1 MLKKIKNIGPGLIIT
16 SAFIGPGTVTL
27 CSLSGIEFGYSL
39 IWCVIFSILATCYL
53 QELSSRLGIISRK
66 GLGDVLKANKN
77 QLIKNSSYLLI
88 VLSLFIGNTA
98 YESGNI
104 SGAVMGLETFLG
116 SGIINNS
123 SASVNIYSIL
133 IGIILVGI
141 ILVGSYNVF
150 EKLLIGLVFIMSIT
164 FIITAILSKP
174 SLGDLISGLKPSVNE
189 TNYLYVIGLIG
200 TTVVPYNLFLHSY
213 LAKQKWKKIEDY
225 KLSIPDTIISILIGG
240 IISISIII
248 TAASNNHLINGSSIK
263 NAIDLGSQL
272 TPYLG
277 NFSKYFISIGLFSAG
292 ITSSITAPIATS
304 YALSGIFNYKAEWK
318 DKKFK
323 TVAIV
328 IILFGVLFSSI
339 NYNPIIIIKLA
350 QFINGL
356 FLPLI
361 SVFLLWAINQKEIM
375 GNYVNSISYNLL
387 GIIIIMISILI
398 GLKSLLTLF
407 I

>member
-66 GLGDVLKANKN
+66 GLGDVLKENKN

-104 SGAVMGLETFLG
+104 SGTVMGLETFLG
-116 SGIINNS
+116 SGIIDNS
-123 SASVNIYSIL
+123 SASVNIYPIL

-277 NFSKYFISIGLFSAG
+277 DFSKYFISIGLFSAG

-318 DKKFK
+318 DKNFK
-323 TVAIV
+323 IVAIV
-328 IILFGVLFSSI
+328 VILFGIIFSSI

-361 SVFLLWAINQKEIM
+361 SIFLLWAINQKKIM
-375 GNYVNSISYNLL
+375 GNYINSIGYNLL
-387 GIIIIMISILI
+387 GVVIIMVSILI
-398 GLKSLLTLF
+398 GLKSLIT

>member
-1 MLKKIKNIGPGLIIT
+1 VLKKIKNIGPGLIIT

-66 GLGDVLKANKN
+66 GLGDVLKENKN

-104 SGAVMGLETFLG
+104 SGTVMGLETFLG
-116 SGIINNS
+116 SGIIDNS
-123 SASVNIYSIL
+123 SASVNIYPIL

-361 SVFLLWAINQKEIM
+361 SIFLLWAINQKEIM
-375 GNYVNSISYNLL
+375 GNYINSISYNLL
-387 GIIIIMISILI
+387 GIIIIMVSILI

>member
-104 SGAVMGLETFLG
+104 SGTVMGLETFLG

-248 TAASNNHLINGSSIK
+248 TAASNNHFINGSSIK

>member
-104 SGAVMGLETFLG
+104 SGTVMGLETFLG
-116 SGIINNS
+116 SGIIDNS
-123 SASVNIYSIL
+123 SASVNIYPIL

-150 EKLLIGLVFIMSIT
+150 EKLLIGLVFTMSIT

-213 LAKQKWKKIEDY
+213 LAKQKWKTIEDY
-225 KLSIPDTIISILIGG
+225 KFSIPDTIISILIGG

>member
-66 GLGDVLKANKN
+66 GLGDVLKENKN

-104 SGAVMGLETFLG
+104 SGTVMGLETFLG
-116 SGIINNS
+116 SGIIDNS
-123 SASVNIYSIL
+123 SASVNIYPIL

-150 EKLLIGLVFIMSIT
+150 EKLLIGLVFTMSIT

-248 TAASNNHLINGSSIK
+248 TAASNNHFINGSSIK

-361 SVFLLWAINQKEIM
+361 SIFLLWAINQKEIM
-375 GNYVNSISYNLL
+375 GNYINSISYNLL
-387 GIIIIMISILI
+387 GIIIIMVSILI

>member
-66 GLGDVLKANKN
+66 GLGDMLKENKN

-104 SGAVMGLETFLG
+104 SGTVMGLETFLG
-116 SGIINNS
+116 SGIIYNS
-123 SASVNIYSIL
+123 SASVNIYPIL

-141 ILVGSYNVF
+141 ILVGSYNIF

-248 TAASNNHLINGSSIK
+248 TAASNNHLINGSNIK
-263 NAIDLGSQL
+263 SAIDLGGQL

-277 NFSKYFISIGLFSAG
+277 DFSKYFISIGLFSAG

-318 DKKFK
+318 DKNFK

>member
-66 GLGDVLKANKN
+66 GLGDVLKENKN

-104 SGAVMGLETFLG
+104 SGTVMGLETFLG
-116 SGIINNS
+116 SGIIDNS
-123 SASVNIYSIL
+123 LASVNIYPIL

-150 EKLLIGLVFIMSIT
+150 EKLLIGLVFTMSIT

-213 LAKQKWKKIEDY
+213 LAKQKWKTIEDY
-225 KLSIPDTIISILIGG
+225 KFSIPDTIISILIGG

-361 SVFLLWAINQKEIM
+361 SIFLLWAINQKEIM
-375 GNYVNSISYNLL
+375 GNYINSISYNLL
-387 GIIIIMISILI
+387 GIIIIMVSILI

>member
-66 GLGDVLKANKN
+66 GLGDVLKENKN

-104 SGAVMGLETFLG
+104 SGTVMGLETFLG
-116 SGIINNS
+116 SGIIDNS
-123 SASVNIYSIL
+123 SASVNIYPIL

-150 EKLLIGLVFIMSIT
+150 EKLLIGLVFTMSIT

-213 LAKQKWKKIEDY
+213 LAKQKWKTIEDY
-225 KLSIPDTIISILIGG
+225 KFSIPDTIISILIGG

-361 SVFLLWAINQKEIM
+361 SIFLLWAINQKEIM
-375 GNYVNSISYNLL
+375 GNYINSISYNLL
-387 GIIIIMISILI
+387 GIIIIMVSILI

>member
-1 MLKKIKNIGPGLIIT
+1 VIKKIKNIGPGLIIT

-39 IWCVIFSILATCYL
+39 IWCVIFSIIATCYL

-66 GLGDVLKANKN
+66 GLSDVLKENKN
-77 QLIKNSSYLLI
+77 QLIKKSSYLLI

-104 SGAVMGLETFLG
+104 SGTVMGLETFLG
-116 SGIINNS
+116 SGLINNS
-123 SASVNIYSIL
+123 PISINIYPIL

-150 EKLLIGLVFIMSIT
+150 EKLLVGLVFIMSIT

-174 SLGDLISGLKPSVNE
+174 SLSDLISGLKPSVNK

-213 LAKQKWKKIEDY
+213 IAKKKWKTIEDY

-248 TAASNNHLINGSSIK
+248 TAASNNHLINGSNIK
-263 NAIDLGSQL
+263 NAIDLGGQL

-318 DKKFK
+318 DKNFK
-323 TVAIV
+323 IVAII
-328 IILFGVLFSSI
+328 IILFGIIFSSI
-339 NYNPIIIIKLA
+339 NYSPIIIIKLA

-361 SVFLLWAINQKEIM
+361 SIFLLWAINQKKIM
-375 GNYVNSISYNLL
+375 GNYINSIGYNLL
-387 GIIIIMISILI
+387 GVVIIMVSILI
-398 GLKSLLTLF
+398 GLKSLIT

>member
-1 MLKKIKNIGPGLIIT
+1 MIKKIKNIGPGLIIT

-39 IWCVIFSILATCYL
+39 IWCVIFSIIATCYL

-66 GLGDVLKANKN
+66 GLSDVLKENKN
-77 QLIKNSSYLLI
+77 QLIKKSSYLLI

-104 SGAVMGLETFLG
+104 SGTVMGLETFLG
-116 SGIINNS
+116 SGLINNS
-123 SASVNIYSIL
+123 PISINIYPIL

-150 EKLLIGLVFIMSIT
+150 EKLLVGLVFIMSIT

-174 SLGDLISGLKPSVNE
+174 SLSDLISGLKPSVNK

-213 LAKQKWKKIEDY
+213 IAKKKWKTIEDY

-248 TAASNNHLINGSSIK
+248 TAASNNHLINGSNIK
-263 NAIDLGSQL
+263 NAIDLGGQL

-277 NFSKYFISIGLFSAG
+277 DFSKYFISIGLFSAG

-318 DKKFK
+318 DKNFK
-323 TVAIV
+323 IVAII
-328 IILFGVLFSSI
+328 IILFGIIFSSI
-339 NYNPIIIIKLA
+339 NYSPIIIIKLA

-361 SVFLLWAINQKEIM
+361 SIFLLWAINQKKIM
-375 GNYVNSISYNLL
+375 GNYINSIGYNLL
-387 GIIIIMISILI
+387 GVV
-398 GLKSLLTLF
+398 LL
-407 I
+407 

>member
-39 IWCVIFSILATCYL
+39 IWCIIFSILATCYL

-104 SGAVMGLETFLG
+104 SGTVMGLETFLG
-116 SGIINNS
+116 SGIIDNS
-123 SASVNIYSIL
+123 SASVNIYPIL

-277 NFSKYFISIGLFSAG
+277 DFSKYFISIGLFSAG

-318 DKKFK
+318 NKKFK

>member
-1 MLKKIKNIGPGLIIT
+1 VLKKIKNIGPGLIIT

-39 IWCVIFSILATCYL
+39 IWCVIFSIIATCYL

-66 GLGDVLKANKN
+66 GLSDVLKENKN
-77 QLIKNSSYLLI
+77 HIIKKSSYILI
-88 VLSLFIGNTA
+88 VLSLLIGNTA

-104 SGAVMGLETFLG
+104 SGTVMGLETFLG
-116 SGIINNS
+116 SGIIHNS
-123 SASVNIYSIL
+123 SASINIYPIL

-150 EKLLIGLVFIMSIT
+150 EKLLVGLVFIMSIT

-174 SLGDLISGLKPSVNE
+174 SLSDLISGLKPSVDK

-213 LAKQKWKKIEDY
+213 IAKKKWKTIEDY

-248 TAASNNHLINGSSIK
+248 TAASNNHLVNGSNIK
-263 NAIDLGSQL
+263 NAIDLGGQL

-277 NFSKYFISIGLFSAG
+277 DFSKYFISIGLFSAG

-318 DKKFK
+318 DKNFK
-323 TVAIV
+323 IVAIL
-328 IILFGVLFSSI
+328 IILFGIIFSSI
-339 NYNPIIIIKLA
+339 NYSPIIIIKLA

-361 SVFLLWAINQKEIM
+361 SIFLLWAINQKKIM
-375 GNYVNSISYNLL
+375 GNYINSIGYNLL
-387 GIIIIMISILI
+387 GIVIIMVSILI
-398 GLKSLLTLF
+398 GLKSLIT

>member
-39 IWCVIFSILATCYL
+39 IWCVIFSIIATCYL

-66 GLGDVLKANKN
+66 GLSDVLKENKN
-77 QLIKNSSYLLI
+77 HIIKKSSYILI

-104 SGAVMGLETFLG
+104 SGTVMGLETFLG
-116 SGIINNS
+116 SGIIHNS
-123 SASVNIYSIL
+123 SASINIYPIL

-150 EKLLIGLVFIMSIT
+150 EKLLVGLVFIMSIT

-174 SLGDLISGLKPSVNE
+174 SLSDLISGLKPSVDK

-213 LAKQKWKKIEDY
+213 IAKKKWKTIEDY

-248 TAASNNHLINGSSIK
+248 TAASNNHLVNGSNIK
-263 NAIDLGSQL
+263 NAIDLGGQL

-277 NFSKYFISIGLFSAG
+277 DFSKYFISIGLFSAG

-318 DKKFK
+318 DKNFK
-323 TVAIV
+323 IVAIV
-328 IILFGVLFSSI
+328 IILFGIIFSSI
-339 NYNPIIIIKLA
+339 NYSPIIIIKLA

-361 SVFLLWAINQKEIM
+361 SIFLLWAINQKKIM
-375 GNYVNSISYNLL
+375 GNYINSIGYNLL
-387 GIIIIMISILI
+387 GIVIIMVSILI
-398 GLKSLLTLF
+398 GLKSLIT

>member
-39 IWCVIFSILATCYL
+39 IWCVIFSIIATCYL

-66 GLGDVLKANKN
+66 GLSDVLKENKN
-77 QLIKNSSYLLI
+77 QLIKKSSYLLI

-104 SGAVMGLETFLG
+104 SGTVMGLETFLG
-116 SGIINNS
+116 SGLINNS
-123 SASVNIYSIL
+123 PISINIYPIL

-150 EKLLIGLVFIMSIT
+150 EKLLVGLVFIMSIT

-174 SLGDLISGLKPSVNE
+174 SLSDLISGLKPSVNK

-213 LAKQKWKKIEDY
+213 IAKKKWKTIEDY

-248 TAASNNHLINGSSIK
+248 TAASNNHLINGSNIK
-263 NAIDLGSQL
+263 NAIDLGGQL

-277 NFSKYFISIGLFSAG
+277 DFSKYFISIGLFSAG

-318 DKKFK
+318 DKNFK
-323 TVAIV
+323 IVAII
-328 IILFGVLFSSI
+328 IILFGIIFSSI
-339 NYNPIIIIKLA
+339 NYSPIIIIKLA

-361 SVFLLWAINQKEIM
+361 SIFLLWAINQKKIM
-375 GNYVNSISYNLL
+375 GNYINSIGYNLL
-387 GIIIIMISILI
+387 GVVIIMVSILI
-398 GLKSLLTLF
+398 GLKSLIT

>member
-66 GLGDVLKANKN
+66 GLGDVLKENKN

-104 SGAVMGLETFLG
+104 SGTVMGLETFLG
-116 SGIINNS
+116 SGIIDNS
-123 SASVNIYSIL
+123 SPSVNIYPIL

-150 EKLLIGLVFIMSIT
+150 EKLLIGLVFTMSIT

-213 LAKQKWKKIEDY
+213 IAKQKWKTIEDY
-225 KLSIPDTIISILIGG
+225 KFSIPDTIISILIGG

-361 SVFLLWAINQKEIM
+361 SIFLLWAINQKEIM
-375 GNYVNSISYNLL
+375 GNYINSISYNLL
-387 GIIIIMISILI
+387 GIIIIMVSILI

>member
-1 MLKKIKNIGPGLIIT
+1 MIKKIKNIGPGLIIT

-39 IWCVIFSILATCYL
+39 IWCVIFSIIATCYL

-66 GLGDVLKANKN
+66 GLSDVLKENKN
-77 QLIKNSSYLLI
+77 QLIKKSSYLLI

-104 SGAVMGLETFLG
+104 SGTVMGLETFLG
-116 SGIINNS
+116 SGLINNS
-123 SASVNIYSIL
+123 PISINIYPIL

-150 EKLLIGLVFIMSIT
+150 EKLLVGLVFIMSIT

-174 SLGDLISGLKPSVNE
+174 SLSDLISGLKPSVNK

-213 LAKQKWKKIEDY
+213 IAKKKWKTIEDY

-248 TAASNNHLINGSSIK
+248 TAASNNHLINSSNIK
-263 NAIDLGSQL
+263 NAIDLGGQL

-277 NFSKYFISIGLFSAG
+277 DFSKYFISIGLFSAG

-318 DKKFK
+318 DKNFK
-323 TVAIV
+323 IVAII
-328 IILFGVLFSSI
+328 IILFGIIFSSI
-339 NYNPIIIIKLA
+339 NYSPIIIIKLA

-361 SVFLLWAINQKEIM
+361 SIFLLWAINQKKIM
-375 GNYVNSISYNLL
+375 GNYINSIGYNLL
-387 GIIIIMISILI
+387 GVVIIMVSILI
-398 GLKSLLTLF
+398 GLKSLIT

>member
-39 IWCVIFSILATCYL
+39 IWCVIFSIIATCYL

-66 GLGDVLKANKN
+66 GLSDVLKENKN
-77 QLIKNSSYLLI
+77 QLIKKSSYLLI

-104 SGAVMGLETFLG
+104 SGTVMGLETFLG
-116 SGIINNS
+116 SGLINNS
-123 SASVNIYSIL
+123 PISINIYPIL

-150 EKLLIGLVFIMSIT
+150 EKLLVGLVFIMSIT

-174 SLGDLISGLKPSVNE
+174 SLSDLISGLKPSVDK

-213 LAKQKWKKIEDY
+213 IAKKKWKTIEDY

-248 TAASNNHLINGSSIK
+248 TAASNNHLINGSNIK
-263 NAIDLGSQL
+263 NAIDLGGQL

-277 NFSKYFISIGLFSAG
+277 DFSKYFISIGLFSAG

-318 DKKFK
+318 DKNFK
-323 TVAIV
+323 IVAII
-328 IILFGVLFSSI
+328 IILFGIIFSSI
-339 NYNPIIIIKLA
+339 NYSPIIIIKLA

-361 SVFLLWAINQKEIM
+361 SIFLLWAINQKKIM
-375 GNYVNSISYNLL
+375 GNYINSTSYNLL
-387 GIIIIMISILI
+387 GIVIIMVSILI
-398 GLKSLLTLF
+398 GLKSLIT

>member
-1 MLKKIKNIGPGLIIT
+1 MIKKIKNIGPGLIIT

-39 IWCVIFSILATCYL
+39 IWCVIFSIIATCYL

-66 GLGDVLKANKN
+66 GLSDVLKENKN
-77 QLIKNSSYLLI
+77 QLIKKSSYLLI

-104 SGAVMGLETFLG
+104 SGTVMGLETFLG
-116 SGIINNS
+116 SGLINNS
-123 SASVNIYSIL
+123 PISINIYPIL

-150 EKLLIGLVFIMSIT
+150 EKLLVGLVFIMSIT

-174 SLGDLISGLKPSVNE
+174 SLSDLISGLKPSVNK

-213 LAKQKWKKIEDY
+213 IAKKKWKTIEDY

-248 TAASNNHLINGSSIK
+248 TAASNNHLMNGSNIK
-263 NAIDLGSQL
+263 NAIDLGGQL

-277 NFSKYFISIGLFSAG
+277 DFSKYFISIGLFSAG

-318 DKKFK
+318 NKNFK
-323 TVAIV
+323 IVAII
-328 IILFGVLFSSI
+328 IILFGIIFSSI
-339 NYNPIIIIKLA
+339 NYSPIIIIKLA

-361 SVFLLWAINQKEIM
+361 SIFLLWAINQKKIM
-375 GNYVNSISYNLL
+375 GNYINSIGYNLL
-387 GIIIIMISILI
+387 GVVIIMVSILI
-398 GLKSLLTLF
+398 GLKSLIT

>member
-39 IWCVIFSILATCYL
+39 IWCVIFSIIATCYL

-66 GLGDVLKANKN
+66 GLSDVLKENKN
-77 QLIKNSSYLLI
+77 HIIKKSSYILI
-88 VLSLFIGNTA
+88 VLSLLIGNTA

-104 SGAVMGLETFLG
+104 SGTVMGLETFLG
-116 SGIINNS
+116 SGIIHNS
-123 SASVNIYSIL
+123 SASINIYPIL

-150 EKLLIGLVFIMSIT
+150 EKLLVGLVFIMSIT

-174 SLGDLISGLKPSVNE
+174 SLSDLISGLKPSVDK

-213 LAKQKWKKIEDY
+213 IAKKKWKTIEDY

-248 TAASNNHLINGSSIK
+248 TAASNNHLVNGSNIK
-263 NAIDLGSQL
+263 NAIDLGGQL

-277 NFSKYFISIGLFSAG
+277 DFSKYFISIGLFSAG

-318 DKKFK
+318 DKNFK
-323 TVAIV
+323 IVAII
-328 IILFGVLFSSI
+328 IILFGIIFSSI
-339 NYNPIIIIKLA
+339 NYSPIIIIKLA

-361 SVFLLWAINQKEIM
+361 SIFLLWAINQKKIM
-375 GNYVNSISYNLL
+375 GNYINSIGYNLL
-387 GIIIIMISILI
+387 GIVIIMVSILI
-398 GLKSLLTLF
+398 GLKSLIT